1 MPTLSTL
8 YATDEDLAIRAAG
21 DFALLCPK
29 DQKLAEGADG
39 AFAGSDRWTLAS
51 ASNDFQALGL
61 KAGHIVQLTK
71 QGVFR
76 GTEEF
81 AVAAVAPGAV
91 MLRRKG
97 LAASNGLPP
106 GPAGGAAGVSFTVA
120 TLQPQIERASYDL
133 NRRYAIDDLV
143 SGRRSSDLYDPREV
157 TDACVL
163 EVLWTQYAAMS
174 RNAGEHSDH
183 FARQAVNRKAEL
195 EALLGRV
202 VIHWAPQSVIR
213 DSSPCSA
220 RLSR

>member
-1 MPTLSTL
+1 MSTLSTL
-8 YATDEDLAIRAAG
+8 YATDEDLAVRAAG

-29 DQKLAEGADG
+29 DQKLAEGSDG
-39 AFAGSDRWTLAS
+39 AFAASDRWTLNS
-51 ASNDFQALGL
+51 ASNDFQALGV
-61 KAGHIVQLTK
+61 KPGHIVQLTK

-81 AVAAVAPGAV
+81 AVAVVAPGSV
-91 MLRRKG
+91 TLRRKG
-97 LAASNGLPP
+97 LAAGLGLPP
-106 GPAGGAAGVSFTVA
+106 GSLGGVSGVNFTVA

-133 NRRYAIDDLV
+133 NRRYTIDDLV
-143 SGRRSSDLYDPREV
+143 CGRRSTDLYDPREV

-163 EVLWTQYAAMS
+163 EVLWTQYTAMS

-183 FARQAVNRKAEL
+183 FARQAGNRKAEL

-202 VIHWAPQSVIR
+202 VIHWAPQSIIR
-213 DSSPCSA
+213 DSSSFSA